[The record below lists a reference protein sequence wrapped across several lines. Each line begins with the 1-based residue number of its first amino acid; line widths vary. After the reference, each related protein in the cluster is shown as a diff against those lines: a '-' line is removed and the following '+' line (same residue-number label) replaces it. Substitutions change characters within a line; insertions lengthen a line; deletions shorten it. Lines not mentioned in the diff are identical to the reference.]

1 MRAYW
6 RWWLPAVILG
16 GAVVATYVGVGSR
29 MDERIAWLASQ
40 PDVVTVFRNPI
51 TARSDALTALIAFAV
66 LTPIALF
73 VAIVVVLMVVAGIST
88 LLVSIHLP
96 AWLSAPLVAVISIV
110 TLYRASEAWL
120 PAWLYGMGV
129 VARAYV
135 VYSSTGPA

>member
-16 GAVVATYVGVGSR
+16 ALLATYFGLGSR

-40 PDVVTVFRNPI
+40 PDVVTTFQNPI

-73 VAIVVVLMVVAGIST
+73 VALVIVLMVVAGLST
-88 LLVSIHLP
+88 FLVSLHLP
-96 AWLSAPLVAVISIV
+96 GWLSAPLVGVIAIV

-129 VARAYV
+129 VARAYL

>member
-16 GAVVATYVGVGSR
+16 ALLATYFGLGSR

-40 PDVVTVFRNPI
+40 PDVVTTFQNPI

-73 VAIVVVLMVVAGIST
+73 VALVIVLMVVAGLST
-88 LLVSIHLP
+88 FLVSLHLP
-96 AWLSAPLVAVISIV
+96 GWLSAPLVAVIAIV

-129 VARAYV
+129 VARAYL